1 MRSLFALI
9 NPEIGGPET
18 SRMRIKMTA
27 RLLVITVVLTIS
39 GPALAG
45 SVWIPGVGGG
55 GGSVIPVKSMTEKKF
70 ETVIRQQYDFSC
82 GSAALATLLTYH
94 YEDPINEQI
103 AFNFMYEHGDQ
114 EKIQQYGFS
123 LLDMKNYLANHGY
136 DSDGFEAPLDALA
149 DASVPAITLLNV
161 GGYRHFVVI
170 KGVTSEKVLVG
181 DPALG
186 LKAYARDKFEAMW
199 ENGILFIITS
209 KSESGESNF
218 NQASAW
224 QAFPRTPFGSAV
236 GHESLG
242 SLTISIP
249 RPNEF

>member
-1 MRSLFALI
+1 MRSLNALI
-9 NPEIGGPET
+9 NQETGGHST
-18 SRMRIKMTA
+18 SRVRAKITA
-27 RLLVITVVLTIS
+27 RLLVITAFLIFS
-39 GPALAG
+39 APAFTG

-55 GGSVIPVKSMTEKKF
+55 GSSTVSVKSIKEKKF
-70 ETVIRQQYDFSC
+70 ETVVRQQYDFSC

-103 AFNFMYEHGDQ
+103 AFNFMYENGDQ

-123 LLDMKNYLANHGY
+123 LLDMKNYLQHHGY

-170 KGVTSEKVLVG
+170 KGVTDEKVLVG

-186 LKAYARDKFEAMW
+186 LKAYAREKFESMW
-199 ENGILFIITS
+199 ENGILFIITN
-209 KSESGESNF
+209 KPETGKSNF

-236 GHESLG
+236 GHESLA